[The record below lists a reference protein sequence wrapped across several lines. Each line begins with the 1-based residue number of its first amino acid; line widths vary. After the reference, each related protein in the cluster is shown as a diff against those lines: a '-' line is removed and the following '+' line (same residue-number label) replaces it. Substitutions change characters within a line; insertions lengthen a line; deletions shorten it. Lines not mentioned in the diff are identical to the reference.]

1 MALATVTVPA
11 AVPGSDS
18 IEQGDSVASR
28 DEIVMPSPRGLE
40 ILHVLNELLDG
51 EQDLSQPE

>member
-1 MALATVTVPA
+1 MALTTETVPA
-11 AVPGSDS
+11 AVPGSGS
-18 IEQGDSVASR
+18 IEQVDSVASR
-28 DEIVMPSPRGLE
+28 DGIVTPSPRGLE